1 MNSLAFSRSAFSRSV
16 WKRAALLGL
25 LVMLCGSVSAEI
37 YQWRDA
43 SGKLHFSDKK
53 PKQQAAKDISHT
65 VSDINMDDSA
75 VEREKLERL
84 FKPETPE
91 EKALRQKEAGRQANR
106 EEKQQ
111 KQCEQARNYLDALKG
126 PVYFVREDG
135 SSYDISETERQ
146 QRVAALEGQIKRHC
160 L

>member
-1 MNSLAFSRSAFSRSV
+1 MFGSA
-16 WKRAALLGL
+16 
-25 LVMLCGSVSAEI
+25 SAEI

-53 PKQQAAKDISHT
+53 PKQQAAKDISDT
-65 VSDINMDDSA
+65 LGDINVDQSA

-91 EKALRQKEAGRQANR
+91 EKALRQQEAGRQAYR
-106 EEKQQ
+106 EEKR
-111 KQCEQARNYLDALKG
+111 KEQCEQARNYLDALKG

-135 SSYDISETERQ
+135 SSYDISEAERR
-146 QRVAALEGQIKRHC
+146 QRVVALQAQIRQYC
-160 L
+160 P

>member
-1 MNSLAFSRSAFSRSV
+1 MMRPV
-16 WKRAALLGL
+16 WAALMVSL
-25 LVMLCGSVSAEI
+25 LLAGVSGPVSAEI

-43 SGKLHFSDKK
+43 NGKLHFSDKK

-65 VSDINMDDSA
+65 VGDINVDESA
-75 VEREKLERL
+75 LEREKLERL

-91 EKALRQKEAGRQANR
+91 EKALRQKEAGRQAYR

-111 KQCEQARNYLDALKG
+111 KQCDQARKYLDALQG

-135 SSYDISETERQ
+135 SSYDISESERR
-146 QRVAALEGQIKRHC
+146 QREQALKAKIRQYC
-160 L
+160 P

>member
-1 MNSLAFSRSAFSRSV
+1 MSRSV
-16 WKRAALLGL
+16 LAAGLACL
-25 LVMLCGSVSAEI
+25 LVMFGSASAEI

-53 PKQQAAKDISHT
+53 PKQQAAKDISDT
-65 VSDINMDDSA
+65 LGDINVDQSA

-91 EKALRQKEAGRQANR
+91 EKALRQQEAGRQAYR
-106 EEKQQ
+106 EEKR
-111 KQCEQARNYLDALKG
+111 KEQCEQARNYLDALKG

-135 SSYDISETERQ
+135 SSYDISEAERR
-146 QRVAALEGQIKRHC
+146 QRVVALQAQIRQYC
-160 L
+160 P